1 MEILLKAS
9 EDVLNDFKS
18 NLFPI
23 ISDTMPRGT
32 SINEEI
38 FVNEINNQEKRKG
51 RKISTPKQ
59 MLQ

>member
-1 MEILLKAS
+1 
-9 EDVLNDFKS
+9 
-18 NLFPI
+18 
-23 ISDTMPRGT
+23 MPRGT

-38 FVNEINNQEKRKG
+38 FVNEINNQEKGKG